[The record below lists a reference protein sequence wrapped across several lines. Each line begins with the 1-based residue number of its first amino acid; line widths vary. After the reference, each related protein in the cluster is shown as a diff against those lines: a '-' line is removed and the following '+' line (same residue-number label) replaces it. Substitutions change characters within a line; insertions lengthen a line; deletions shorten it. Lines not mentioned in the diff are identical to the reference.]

1 MKTKT
6 SAAKATQ
13 ATKPTAQD
21 AADKAEA
28 DKQTALAMMGG
39 QCGAAVVQGY
49 LSYVN
54 NGSNL
59 TALNDAA
66 QAMGKRVAA
75 DDFSD
80 LERMLLSQATA
91 LQAMF
96 TDLALRSRQ
105 VDMAAHMQMMTA
117 LALKCAT
124 GSRQAITALAEL
136 RMPKTVLFAK
146 QANVTSG
153 PQQVNNGVM
162 TTPPASRTAT
172 IQDRPNE
179 LLEATH
185 GNCLDTRA
193 PSTASRADSVMAT
206 LGAIHGAG
214 DGSR

>member
-28 DKQTALAMMGG
+28 DKQTAHAMMSG
-39 QCGAAVVQGY
+39 QCGAAVVQAY
-49 LSYVN
+49 LTYVN
-54 NGSNL
+54 SGSNL
-59 TALNDAA
+59 TALDEVAR
-66 QAMGKRVAA
+66 AMGKRVAA

-96 TDLALRSRQ
+96 TDLALRSRRM
-105 VDMAAHMQMMTA
+105 DLAAHVQMTTA

-136 RMPKTVLFAK
+136 RMPKSVLFAK
-146 QANVTSG
+146 QANVTNG

-162 TTPPASRTAT
+162 TAPPASRTAT
-172 IQDRPNE
+172 IQERPNE

-206 LGAIHGAG
+206 VGTIHGAS

>member
-1 MKTKT
+1 MKTET
-6 SAAKATQ
+6 NATT
-13 ATKPTAQD
+13 ATPAVRPTTHDD
-21 AADKAEA
+21 ANRTDLEKR
-28 DKQTALAMMGG
+28 TAFAMLNG
-39 QCGAAVVQGY
+39 QCNGAVVQGY

-54 NGSNL
+54 EGSNL
-59 TALNDAA
+59 EALNETAE
-66 QAMGKRVAA
+66 AMGKRVAA

-96 TDLALRSRQ
+96 TDLALRSRRM
-105 VDMAAHMQMMTA
+105 DMAQHMQMTTA

-136 RMPKTVLFAK
+136 RMPKTVMFAK

-162 TTPPASRTAT
+162 TAPPASRTAT
-172 IQDRPNE
+172 IQDGPNE

-206 LGAIHGAG
+206 VGAIHGAG
-214 DGSR
+214 DASR

>member
-1 MKTKT
+1 MKTKMG
-6 SAAKATQ
+6 AAKATQ

-21 AADKAEA
+21 AADTAEA

-59 TALNDAA
+59 TALDEVAR
-66 QAMGKRVAA
+66 AMGKRVAA

-105 VDMAAHMQMMTA
+105 MDMAAHMQMMTA

-136 RMPKTVLFAK
+136 RMPKTVMFAK

-153 PQQVNNGVM
+153 PQQVNNGLVA
-162 TTPPASRTAT
+162 PASSARAEE
-172 IQDRPNE
+172 IQNQPNE
-179 LLEATH
+179 LLVAA
-185 GNCLDTRA
+185 NRA
-193 PSTASRADSVMAT
+193 SDETARTDA
-206 LGAIHGAG
+206 LQI
-214 DGSR
+214 